1 MNRYILYHTDTGF
14 IETVLNLTDKSRQK
28 MLDKNPNI
36 AFMQGNVADA
46 SKYCVNVTTDPH
58 TIESKPEPTVD
69 IDEYIRDLRTKLL
82 KASDWTQGQDS
93 PLSDSKK
100 TEWQTYRQQLRD
112 WPSTNTATTVDT
124 VVWPTQ
130 PE

>member
-1 MNRYILYHTDTGF
+1 MDRYILYHTATGK
-14 IETVLNLTDKSRQK
+14 IETVLNLTDRSKQK

-36 AFMQGNVADA
+36 AFMQGNVPDVN
-46 SKYCVNVTTDPH
+46 KYCVNVATDPH
-58 TIESKPEPTVD
+58 TKESKPEPTVY

-82 KASDWTQGQDS
+82 KSSDWTQGADS

>member
-1 MNRYILYHTDTGF
+1 MNRYILYHTATGK
-14 IETVLNLTDKSRQK
+14 IETVLSLTENSKQK
-28 MLDKNPNI
+28 MLDKNSGITFLLGSVPDVNKYR
-36 AFMQGNVADA
+36 MNV
-46 SKYCVNVTTDPH
+46 STDPH
-58 TIESKPEPTVD
+58 TIESIPETTVD

-82 KASDWTQGQDS
+82 KASDWTQGADS

-100 TEWQTYRQQLRD
+100 AEWQTYRQQLRD
-112 WPSTNTATTVDT
+112 WPATNTATTVDT